1 MAWTLFTSRDSH
13 QNCGPFWAAFS
24 PWNANQTEINW
35 ARYRLLKSTV
45 LHLSEKSTH
54 WRTTCEYEKMDIDY
68 VDYLRSKINETNPMA
83 YDHRNFA
90 NAGQCRLVEYVNIRG
105 RQCTDCTVFLGQGA
119 GCILHSS
126 SVRNS
131 DICGCDFDSSNF
143 LSDCRTGSTEEAYFN
158 CLGAGCNSGK
168 HRCHTVTESTTQFW
182 IGG

>member
-45 LHLSEKSTH
+45 VHLSEKSTH

-105 RQCTDCTVFLGQGA
+105 RQCTDCTVFLGQG
-119 GCILHSS
+119 SS
-126 SVRNS
+126 CTLYSLSVRNS

-182 IGG
+182 FGG